1 MIDETKPC
9 DLKEVTEMD
18 VVNSYKED
26 NESLK
31 NEIIKGGTIPRP
43 KISRFGEKIEGG
55 TIPRWGTIVR
65 FMV

>member
-31 NEIIKGGTIPRP
+31 NEIIKGGLFRDLKFRDLAKKLRGDYCEVYGI
-43 KISRFGEKIEGG
+43 
-55 TIPRWGTIVR
+55 
-65 FMV
+65 

>member
-9 DLKEVTEMD
+9 DLKEVPEMD

-31 NEIIKGGTIPRP
+31 NEIKLHHQK
-43 KISRFGEKIEGG
+43 KINIQSKKNCLFWKKLKPNPFIL
-55 TIPRWGTIVR
+55 
-65 FMV
+65 

>member
-31 NEIIKGGTIPRP
+31 NEIIKGGDYSET
-43 KISRFGEKIEGG
+43 
-55 TIPRWGTIVR
+55 
-65 FMV
+65 

>member
-26 NESLK
+26 IFK
-31 NEIIKGGTIPRP
+31 IK
-43 KISRFGEKIEGG
+43 KSKFC
-55 TIPRWGTIVR
+55 
-65 FMV
+65 FFAL